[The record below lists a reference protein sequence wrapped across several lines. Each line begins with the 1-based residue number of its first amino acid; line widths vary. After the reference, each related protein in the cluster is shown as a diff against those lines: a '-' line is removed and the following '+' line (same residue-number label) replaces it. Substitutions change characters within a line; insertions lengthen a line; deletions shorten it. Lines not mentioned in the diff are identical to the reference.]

1 MHSPAWPGNEY
12 RRLDRLRS
20 LQVELARVNEV
31 LKDVP
36 PRYQAEAA
44 RLMAAN
50 DAVLRRGAR
59 LLAKAGERVGT
70 DIPRRSVRSD
80 TVGYRFLP
88 HHKVSAH

>member
-1 MHSPAWPGNEY
+1 MHSPARPGNEY

-20 LQVELARVNEV
+20 LQDELARANEL

-59 LLAKAGERVGT
+59 LLATAGERVGT
-70 DIPRRSVRSD
+70 DLPRRIM
-80 TVGYRFLP
+80 
-88 HHKVSAH
+88 KVSAH